1 MESLNL
7 YNEKEKS
14 RSIMKSLKKMQSK
27 RKIISGTIYTFL
39 IIAAIYTLFPLI
51 FLLINSFK
59 GQAEIV
65 NSPLSI
71 PKSWNLSYLGNALEQ
86 IHLFRSVGYTLLIT
100 VSSVT
105 LIVIISL
112 FTAWVMVRSK
122 SKFSSILFLAFTAA
136 MLIPFQSVMYPLIS
150 FMEKL
155 HLKNIGGLIL
165 MYGGFGL
172 SLSVFLYHGFLKS
185 IPVSLE
191 EAAVIDGANI
201 FQVFFKIIFPLVK
214 PTTVTVII
222 VNAVWIWNDYLLPF
236 LVLGNS
242 QNKTL
247 MLELYYAKNLAGQYG
262 SPWELIFPSVLIVI
276 IPIVLLFLFLQKY
289 IVAGV
294 TDGAEKG

>member
-1 MESLNL
+1 
-7 YNEKEKS
+7 
-14 RSIMKSLKKMQSK
+14 MKSLKRMQSK
-27 RKIISGTIYTFL
+27 RNIINGTIYTSL

-51 FLLINSFK
+51 FLFINSFK

-65 NSPLSI
+65 GSPLSV
-71 PKSWNLSYLGNALEQ
+71 PKSWDLSYLGNALEQ

-122 SKFSSILFLAFTAA
+122 SKFSNILFLAFTAA

-201 FQVFFKIIFPLVK
+201 FQVFFKVIFPLVK

-242 QNKTL
+242 QKKTL

-262 SPWELIFPSVLIVI
+262 NPWELLFPSVLIVI

>member
-14 RSIMKSLKKMQSK
+14 RSIMKSLKRMQSK
-27 RKIISGTIYTFL
+27 RNIINGTIYTSL

-51 FLLINSFK
+51 FLFINSFK

-65 NSPLSI
+65 GSPLSV
-71 PKSWNLSYLGNALEQ
+71 PKSWDLSYLGNALEQ

-122 SKFSSILFLAFTAA
+122 SKFSNILFLAFTAA

-201 FQVFFKIIFPLVK
+201 FQVFFKVIFPLVK

-242 QNKTL
+242 QKKTL

-262 SPWELIFPSVLIVI
+262 NPWELLFPSVLIVI